1 MAALGG
7 SSLNA
12 AAAAGGGGG
21 AVSGGGGGGG
31 GVGVGV
37 GGSPGAAINAA
48 RASPMPDL
56 SHLTEEERRIIEQV
70 LLRQRLEE
78 EQETEIVR

>member
-12 AAAAGGGGG
+12 AAAATGAGP
-21 AVSGGGGGGG
+21 AVSGG
-31 GVGVGV
+31 V
-37 GGSPGAAINAA
+37 GSPGAAINAA
-48 RASPMPDL
+48 PAGRASPMPDL
-56 SHLTEEERRIIEQV
+56 SHLTDEERRIIEQV
-70 LLRQRLEE
+70 LLRQRREE

>member
-12 AAAAGGGGG
+12 AAAGPAGVATSPAAGQ
-21 AVSGGGGGGG
+21 AA
-31 GVGVGV
+31 
-37 GGSPGAAINAA
+37 SPGAAVRAGRA
-48 RASPMPDL
+48 LAVASPMPDL